1 MVLCGLAMAKIG
13 IRFPLPAPNIPWMGV
28 YMKFSIMNAVATGTA
43 ILAMVAAV
51 IGADSRYVKSDDLQQ
66 AKNEIINEMR
76 YEVSKNRAVMI
87 ASMQRNADD
96 IEFQIAEIEQE
107 GNKAP
112 RFLIEKHR
120 QITRQIEDLKAV
132 DKEKKK

>member
-1 MVLCGLAMAKIG
+1 
-13 IRFPLPAPNIPWMGV
+13 MGV
-28 YMKFSIMNAVATGTA
+28 YMKFNIMNLIGGTA
-43 ILAMVAAV
+43 AVVAL
-51 IGADSRYVKSDDLQQ
+51 IGGLFAADARYIKSDDLQQ
-66 AKNEIINEMR
+66 VKNEIINEMR

-107 GNKAP
+107 GDKVP